1 MSKNEYKVGATH
13 KWKSLDQVG
22 IRKKTRWQ
30 MRSDQVIQSDKK
42 DTGANGENGVYGVS
56 STRTEKS

>member
-1 MSKNEYKVGATH
+1 
-13 KWKSLDQVG
+13 
-22 IRKKTRWQ
+22 